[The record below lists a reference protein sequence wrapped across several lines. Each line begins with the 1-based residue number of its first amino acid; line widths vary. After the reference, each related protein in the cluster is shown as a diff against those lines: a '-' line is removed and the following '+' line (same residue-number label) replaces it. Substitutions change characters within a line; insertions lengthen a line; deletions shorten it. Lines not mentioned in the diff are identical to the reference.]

1 MDPLGLAFENYD
13 AIGRWRDTAGDH
25 AIDASG
31 TLPDGEAFRD
41 ALELTDLLQERRN
54 EYADQVTRA
63 MLTYALGRGLEHYDQ
78 CAVQRIVGVLEQDN
92 YRFQTLVREIILSTP
107 FQMRRGDGG
116 KP

>member
-13 AIGRWRDTAGDH
+13 AIGRWRDTANDH

-54 EYADQVTRA
+54 EYAEQVTRA
-63 MLTYALGRGLEHYDQ
+63 MLTYALGRGLEPYDQ